1 MGDVICIYH
10 VQFYTVGFTIILVFR
25 VGPAYCVRNGK
36 VPFPFKEDTLS
47 LRAPHQKAGAF
58 SSGAVKCT

>member
-36 VPFPFKEDTLS
+36 VPFPFKEGYLIPKGTTPKSRRLFF
-47 LRAPHQKAGAF
+47 G
-58 SSGAVKCT
+58 CY